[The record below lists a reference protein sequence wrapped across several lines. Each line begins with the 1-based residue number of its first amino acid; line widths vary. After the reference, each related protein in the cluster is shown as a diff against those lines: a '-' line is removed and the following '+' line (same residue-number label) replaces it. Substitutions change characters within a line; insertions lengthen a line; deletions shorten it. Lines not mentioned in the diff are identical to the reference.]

1 MRTPTII
8 GTMADAARVLYLVRH
23 GRADY
28 ASRSFRDTPRGPT
41 FDPPLDP
48 AGLEQARLLARR
60 LLRLRPPAVVA
71 CSPLR
76 RALETVAPYA
86 EAAGVEVRVIEDLAE
101 AHLGEWERLT
111 FEEILATD
119 EEVVERLRNQ
129 EAIWHRAP
137 GGERLPEFRA
147 RVGRAIEGLLA
158 AHPEG
163 DVLVVAHGGVINA
176 YVGPILGIEHEMFFL
191 PENASLNSVII
202 EGDRRRVRFLN
213 DVLHLTD
220 PDLFGARDAEPSRQ
234 ATSR

>member
-1 MRTPTII
+1 MLPTPRRI
-8 GTMADAARVLYLVRH
+8 LYLARH

-28 ASRSFRDTPRGPT
+28 TSRAFRETPRGPA
-41 FDPPLDP
+41 FDPPLS
-48 AGLEQARLLARR
+48 AEGIEQARLLARR
-60 LLRLRPPAVVA
+60 LLRLDPQPVAVA

-86 EAAGVEVRVIEDLAE
+86 EAAGVEVEVVEDLAE

-147 RVGRAIEGLLA
+147 RVGRAVEGLLA
-158 AHPEG
+158 ARPEG

-191 PENASLNSVII
+191 PENTSLNSVLV
-202 EGDRRRVRFLN
+202 EGERRRVRFLN

-220 PDLFGARDAEPSRQ
+220 PELFEAPAVGPPREAASG
-234 ATSR
+234 

>member
-1 MRTPTII
+1 MSRI
-8 GTMADAARVLYLVRH
+8 LYLVRH

-28 ASRSFRDTPRGPT
+28 TSRAFRETPRGPA
-41 FDPPLDP
+41 FDPPLS
-48 AGLEQARLLARR
+48 AEGVEQARLLARR
-60 LLRLRPPAVVA
+60 LLRLEPSPVAVA

-86 EAAGVEVRVIEDLAE
+86 EAAGIEVEVVEDLAE

-137 GGERLPEFRA
+137 GGERLPAFRA

-163 DVLVVAHGGVINA
+163 DLLVVAHGGVINA

-191 PENASLNSVII
+191 PENTSLNSVVV
-202 EGDRRRVRFLN
+202 EGERRRVRFLN

-220 PDLFGARDAEPSRQ
+220 PQLFEAPAADAPREAASR
-234 ATSR
+234 

>member
-1 MRTPTII
+1 
-8 GTMADAARVLYLVRH
+8 
-23 GRADY
+23 
-28 ASRSFRDTPRGPT
+28 
-41 FDPPLDP
+41 
-48 AGLEQARLLARR
+48 LLARR
-60 LLRLRPPAVVA
+60 LLRMDPPAAVA

-86 EAAGVEVRVIEDLAE
+86 EAAGVTVEVVEDLAE

-137 GGERLPEFRA
+137 GGERLPAFRA
-147 RVGRAIEGLLA
+147 RVGRAVERLLA

-176 YVGPILGIEHEMFFL
+176 YIAPILGIDHEMFFL
-191 PENASLNSVII
+191 PENTSLNSVVV
-202 EGDRRRVRFLN
+202 EGERRRVRFLN

-220 PDLFGARDAEPSRQ
+220 PELFEPPAARPPGPASG
-234 ATSR
+234 

>member
-1 MRTPTII
+1 MTERRI
-8 GTMADAARVLYLVRH
+8 LYLVRH
-23 GRADY
+23 GRADH
-28 ASRSFRDTPRGPT
+28 ATRTFRNTPRGPT
-41 FDPPLDP
+41 FDPPLDEV
-48 AGLEQARLLARR
+48 GREQARLLARR
-60 LLRLRPPAVVA
+60 LLRLDPQPAVVA

-86 EAAGVEVRVIEDLAE
+86 EAAAVQVQVVEDLAE

-111 FEEILATD
+111 FEEILAAD

-129 EAIWHRAP
+129 EAIWQRAP

-158 AHPEG
+158 AHPAG

-176 YVGPILGIEHEMFFL
+176 YLGPILGIDHEMFFL
-191 PENASLNSVII
+191 PENTSLNSVVV
-202 EGDRRRVRFLN
+202 EGERRRVRFLN

-220 PDLFGARDAEPSRQ
+220 PELFEAPAPEPPREAASG
-234 ATSR
+234 

>member
-1 MRTPTII
+1 MTSGRRI
-8 GTMADAARVLYLVRH
+8 LYLIRH

-28 ASRSFRDTPRGPT
+28 GTRTFRETPRGPA
-41 FDPPLDP
+41 FDPPLAP
-48 AGLEQARLLARR
+48 EGLEQARLLARR
-60 LLRLRPPAVVA
+60 LLRLEPQPAVVA

-86 EAAGVEVRVIEDLAE
+86 EAAGVEVAVVEDLAE

-129 EAIWHRAP
+129 EAIWQRAP

-147 RVGRAIEGLLA
+147 RVGAAIEGLLA
-158 AHPEG
+158 AHPDG

-176 YVGPILGIEHEMFFL
+176 YVGPILGIDHEMFFL
-191 PENASLNSVII
+191 PENTSLNSVVV

-220 PDLFGARDAEPSRQ
+220 PELFGAPEAEPRREAASG
-234 ATSR
+234 